1 MCHKSNGTDCAT
13 FLPFSGFMSLLF
25 YILFSYDK
33 TVPTMQ
39 KYYFSFISYHFLIE
53 KFNQLPNFF
62 LNVLQIQLSL
72 ALKVLILNT
81 LSFCACFII

>member
-1 MCHKSNGTDCAT
+1 
-13 FLPFSGFMSLLF
+13 
-25 YILFSYDK
+25 
-33 TVPTMQ
+33 MQ
-39 KYYFSFISYHFLIE
+39 KYYFSFNSYHFLIE